1 MRSLLL
7 TALLC
12 FCVGAYAAN
21 WKKIWENSSGISE
34 NYIDLDNIENVKN
47 RSIIFNVKLLQDNL
61 EEETDY
67 GALSSVQDFKI
78 SCRTKKYKPYGEL
91 IFYEQQMGQG
101 KILSRFTFSLPFANA
116 FCEDCFSYV
125 LIKNVCN
132 LAN

>member
-21 WKKIWENSSGISE
+21 WKKIWENSRGDE
-34 NYIDLDNIENVKN
+34 HYIDLDSIENVKN
-47 RSIIFNVKLLQDNL
+47 RSIIFNIKLLQDYL
-61 EEETDY
+61 EEQNDY
-67 GALSSVQDFKI
+67 GALSSVQDTKI
-78 SCRTKKYKPYGEL
+78 NCRTKKYKSYGEL

-101 KILSRFTFSLPFANA
+101 KILDRFPSIPFENASYEGSLS
-116 FCEDCFSYV
+116 DV
-125 LIKNVCN
+125 LIKYVCN